1 MCCGKPAVGR
11 ACKQCGNESEYV
23 IRTLV
28 VDPKTDEPVD
38 MRRIHADQP
47 LCTFHFFLLMEHI
60 TMNYRSVRREGTEA
74 NVAG

>member
-47 LCTFHFFLLMEHI
+47 FLSVDGTYHHELPE
-60 TMNYRSVRREGTEA
+60 RSQRRD
-74 NVAG
+74 